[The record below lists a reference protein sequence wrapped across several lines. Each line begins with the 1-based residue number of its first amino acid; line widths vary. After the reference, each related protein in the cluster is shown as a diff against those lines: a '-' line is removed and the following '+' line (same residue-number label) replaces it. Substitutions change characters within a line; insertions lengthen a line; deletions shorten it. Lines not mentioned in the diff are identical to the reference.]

1 MNDVCRMDSDASMRI
16 SGVTPGRGEV
26 ECVAGAIDPLAKRVD
41 NVVVVTRESNFHS
54 DSFRETHSERFTEL
68 SQPAPYV
75 TDVFLVGPAKFSEQ
89 IGFLQPDCQV
99 KDA

>member
-1 MNDVCRMDSDASMRI
+1 MNDVCRMNSDASMRF
-16 SGVTPGRGEV
+16 SGVTPRRGAV
-26 ECVAGAIDPLAKRVD
+26 EYVAGAIDPLATRVG
-41 NVVVVTRESNFHS
+41 NVVVVARESNFHS
-54 DSFRETHSERFTEL
+54 DPFRETHSERFTEL